1 MGFNCQTHT
10 AMVFDRGGT
19 TRVGVID
26 PLSAVAWTRVRDD
39 VSFGNITTTQP
50 TMRCLQLLEQIEPNR
65 HELVIFR
72 GSERVWEGP
81 ITLITYRRDSV
92 DIEARDVMHYAHRTV
107 MRAPYNNNYPN
118 IVTTTQ
124 RAVNVLTGEL
134 ARKEALDPPIN
145 VLPHLIAEHRAWD
158 SRTSRGTAPSQSTV
172 FEDIDSM
179 ATKAGLDYTVVGRS
193 IILFSTKTA
202 LGQTAQVTEE
212 DFIGEL
218 RVTAYGME
226 HATKAW
232 VNDGQGNIGTA
243 GVDVDP
249 YYGEWEILDSA
260 YDEEKGTDAPTIA
273 ELFSQAERNLSGRN
287 PVPLVVKVPDGSRL
301 NPNGT
306 LTIGDLVPGVHIPLR
321 ATLTARVVNQ
331 MQKLNIVKVV
341 EDAGGEVITVTMTQA
356 AVDDTEEVPA

>member
-1 MGFNCQTHT
+1 
-10 AMVFDRGGT
+10 MVFDRGGM
-19 TRVGVID
+19 TRLGVID
-26 PLSAVAWTRVRDD
+26 PLSAVSWNRVRDD
-39 VSFGNITTTQP
+39 ISFGNIITSQP
-50 TMRCLQLLEQIEPNR
+50 TMQCLQLLEQIEPNR

-72 GSERVWEGP
+72 GQERVWEGP
-81 ITLITYRRDSV
+81 ITLVVYRRDAV
-92 DIEARDVMHYAHRTV
+92 EIEARDVMHYAHRTV
-107 MRAPYNNNYPN
+107 LRAAYNNNYPN
-118 IVTTTQ
+118 IATTTQ

-145 VLPHLIAEHRAWD
+145 VLPHLIAEHRTWD

-179 ATKAGLDYTVVGRS
+179 AAKAGLDYTVVGRA

-202 LGQTAQVTEE
+202 LGRTAQVTEA
-212 DFIGEL
+212 DFIGDL

-232 VNDGQGNIGTA
+232 VNDGQGNIGYA

-260 YDEEKGTDAPTIA
+260 YDEEKGTDAPTVA

-287 PVPLVVKVPDGSRL
+287 PVPLAVKVPDGSRL
-301 NPNGT
+301 NPEGV
-306 LTIGDLVPGVHIPLR
+306 LQIGDLVPGVHIPLR

-341 EDAGGEVITVTMTQA
+341 EDANGEVITVTMTQA
-356 AVDDTEEVPA
+356 AADEEEVPA